1 MRRPV
6 LALSLALLATPLS
19 LVSTLPALAQ
29 EVVVEPNR
37 QMKAVLPD
45 DPDGWD
51 MGDIRVATGAL
62 PMYSVATAEA
72 TYKKGNIQIVVG
84 AARSPTLYKAVM
96 GSIKVPSTLPP
107 NGTVE
112 VVNGKKAI
120 VTAYPEAKVPL
131 YQIQIAAGVDGIVML
146 TTRTGTLDDL
156 RAMAKEVDFDPFPI
170 R

>member
-1 MRRPV
+1 MRRPA
-6 LALSLALLATPLS
+6 LALSLALLAAPLS
-19 LVSTLPALAQ
+19 LLPAIPAVAQ
-29 EVVVEPNR
+29 LGTEPNR
-37 QMKAVLPD
+37 QMKGVLPD
-45 DPDGWD
+45 DPDGWE
-51 MGDIRVATGAL
+51 MSDIRVAGGAL

-72 TYKKGNIQIVVG
+72 AYRKGKVEVVVG
-84 AARSPTLYKAVM
+84 AARSPTLFKAVM

-107 NGTVE
+107 NGKVE
-112 VVNGKKAI
+112 VVSGKKSI

-131 YQIQIAAGVDGIVML
+131 YQIQIPVGVDGIVML

>member
-1 MRRPV
+1 MRRTAP
-6 LALSLALLATPLS
+6 ALILALLAAPMS
-19 LVSTLPALAQ
+19 LAALPAPAMAQ
-29 EVVVEPNR
+29 AIEPNR
-37 QMKAVLPD
+37 QMKGVLPD

-51 MGDIRVATGAL
+51 MSDIRTATGAL

-72 TYKKGNIQIVVG
+72 SYRKGKVDVVVG
-84 AARSPTLYKAVM
+84 AARSPTLFKAVM

-107 NGTVE
+107 SGKVE

-131 YQIQIAAGVDGIVML
+131 YQIQIPVGVDGIVML
-146 TTRTGTLDDL
+146 TTRTGTVDDL
-156 RAMAKEVDFDPFPI
+156 KALAGEVDFSPFPI